1 MAYTDSDLQALER
14 AIATGERMV
23 QFADR
28 SVEYRSID
36 ELIRAR
42 DEVRRSIAPQ
52 RAPLSGR
59 TWAAVQGGKGL

>member
-1 MAYTDSDLQALER
+1 
-14 AIATGERMV
+14 MV

-28 SVEYRSID
+28 RVEYRSID

-42 DEVRRSIAPQ
+42 DEVRRSISPQ